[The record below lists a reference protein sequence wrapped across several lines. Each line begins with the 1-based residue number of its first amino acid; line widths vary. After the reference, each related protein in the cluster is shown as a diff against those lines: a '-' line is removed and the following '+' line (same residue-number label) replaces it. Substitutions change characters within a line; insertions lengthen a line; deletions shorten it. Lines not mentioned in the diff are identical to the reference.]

1 MEKLHSCLNFKDV
14 WRRTI
19 ILYTDAD
26 YFSFIEKKF
35 KSSGITLEKPILE
48 DILNLAARV
57 PNNVQYLANR
67 LWEYARGM
75 DSLSNQDVKKC
86 FNLILNEQNMMFYE
100 IWELLSLNQRRLL
113 IALLKLGGQEI
124 YSSRFLQSS
133 NLSLGTIQKSLKAL
147 LDHDI
152 LERTNE
158 EVKIVDPFF
167 AAWISKLNNGE

>member
-1 MEKLHSCLNFKDV
+1 
-14 WRRTI
+14 
-19 ILYTDAD
+19 
-26 YFSFIEKKF
+26 
-35 KSSGITLEKPILE
+35 
-48 DILNLAARV
+48 
-57 PNNVQYLANR
+57 
-67 LWEYARGM
+67 M